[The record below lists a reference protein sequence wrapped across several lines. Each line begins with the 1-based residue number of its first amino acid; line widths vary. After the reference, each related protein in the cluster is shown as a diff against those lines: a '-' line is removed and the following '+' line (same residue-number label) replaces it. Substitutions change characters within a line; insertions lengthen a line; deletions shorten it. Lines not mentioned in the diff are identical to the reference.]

1 MNGQETEVKFY
12 VGNLNKIGSKLLELG
27 AVLIQPRVH
36 ETNLRFDTPD
46 LSLRREGKVLRLRQ
60 DGSAKMTF
68 KSDTTETGG
77 ILSRREIEFEVGSF
91 EAARELVEALGYEVM
106 AFYEKY
112 RRIYELNQTHIML
125 DELPYGDFVEIEG
138 NDLESIQK
146 TAKQL
151 KLNIEKAVTT
161 SYHKLFEKIAET
173 KSLDKSSLNFSIFEN
188 GKPKGQELGVEKAD

>member
-1 MNGQETEVKFY
+1 
-12 VGNLNKIGSKLLELG
+12 
-27 AVLIQPRVH
+27 
-36 ETNLRFDTPD
+36 
-46 LSLRREGKVLRLRQ
+46 
-60 DGSAKMTF
+60 
-68 KSDTTETGG
+68 
-77 ILSRREIEFEVGSF
+77 
-91 EAARELVEALGYEVM
+91 M